1 MQGIEKKV
9 DKSST
14 MYTDGFNSYDGL
26 VDWGHRHHYRVHHG
40 ADEFVETRTPR
51 NHINGIESFWGYAK
65 NRLVKYQGVAKEG
78 FYLHL
83 TEREFRSNTREQDM
97 YRFTLKEPRKKA
109 LN

>member
-1 MQGIEKKV
+1 MQIIEEKV

-26 VDWGHRHHYRVHHG
+26 VDGGYRHHYRVHHG
-40 ADEFVETRTPR
+40 ADEFVEAENPR

-83 TEREFRSNTREQDM
+83 TEHEFRSNTREQDI
-97 YRFTLKEPRKKA
+97 YRSR
-109 LN
+109 